1 MTFTTP
7 TPSLFERELHDQI
20 EAAQATVAE
29 AVRRGDELL
38 EQAARNNLDSL
49 LALARRNGVQIELS
63 DLDDTVTVGTAEP
76 TVA

>member
-7 TPSLFERELHDQI
+7 APSLFERELHDQI

-38 EQAARNNLDSL
+38 EQAARNNLESL
-49 LALARRNGVQIELS
+49 LALARRNGVEVELS
-63 DLDDTVTVGTAEP
+63 DLDGTVTVGSTQP

>member
-1 MTFTTP
+1 MSFTTP
-7 TPSLFERELHDQI
+7 SPSLFERELHDQI

-38 EQAARNNLDSL
+38 EQAARNQLESL
-49 LALARRNGVQIELS
+49 LALAQRNGVEVVLS
-63 DLDDTVTVGTAEP
+63 DVDGSVTLGTVQP

>member
-49 LALARRNGVQIELS
+49 LALAHRNGVQVQLS
-63 DLDDTVTVGTAEP
+63 DLDGSVRIGTSEP
-76 TVA
+76 VA